1 METVITTILILGAIC
16 ACLNICNIIADN
28 KSKEKIEQTEEI
40 IVKKKDGTVL
50 DFNLTQIQIGTKQK
64 IIIEL
69 KED

>member
-40 IVKKKDGTVL
+40 IVKKKDGINSVNKKSIKKY
-50 DFNLTQIQIGTKQK
+50 FF
-64 IIIEL
+64 
-69 KED
+69 